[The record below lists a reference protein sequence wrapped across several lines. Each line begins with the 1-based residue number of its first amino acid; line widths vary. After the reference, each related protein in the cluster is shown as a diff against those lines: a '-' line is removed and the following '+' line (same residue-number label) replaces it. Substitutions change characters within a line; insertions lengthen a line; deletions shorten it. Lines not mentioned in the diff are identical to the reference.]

1 MAEQIKEL
9 DERGRTD
16 KKLSFGLY
24 LVFLVIIIALA
35 IVTSFLSSL
44 FAGITT
50 GVIVSTIVMLLVAIY
65 IWWYNW
71 LLYKRR
77 NEHFE
82 RIKKLKNR
90 LCELVKEKLNE
101 ETTTL
106 KEVDPVIA
114 KRERYRSKYLFF
126 LWLIFSYLGNLVRV
140 SPIFAV
146 FTVLAVIFGLIV
158 LYYLTVDYHYH
169 EQGEIPF
176 FQKLGELLKKKESPL
191 MLLFPAPYHAEDM
204 GSIFS
209 FPLSP
214 WAYLV
219 FTGPIFSFVIP
230 INTLIPMLY
239 GKINSKKSFKRVSL
253 KLS

>member
-176 FQKLGELLKKKESPL
+176 FQKLGELLKKKGITFDASISSPL
-191 MLLFPAPYHAEDM
+191 PRRRYGLYIFL
-204 GSIFS
+204 SIITLGIFGIY
-209 FPLSP
+209 
-214 WAYLV
+214 WAYILFRDPNQHFDTHV
-219 FTGPIFSFVIP
+219 VWE
-230 INTLIPMLY
+230 NQLK
-239 GKINSKKSFKRVSL
+239 KIVQESL
-253 KLS
+253 S